1 MRHIC
6 LLALVVLL
14 AGCKRESPQQA
25 ADDFHLRDVM
35 LPHGQTIKAETMTSP
50 RDLLRGL
57 MFRDSLAPDH
67 GMLFVHAQ
75 PGHYSY
81 WMYQM
86 RIPLDTIWMDSD
98 RRIVAISENLPPCKT
113 QASQCPQYG
122 GTETSAFEIQLAG
135 GMARKYGLKVG
146 DTIQW

>member
-6 LLALVVLL
+6 LLVLLVLL
-14 AGCKRESPQQA
+14 AGCNRESPQQA

-35 LPHGQTIKAETMTSP
+35 LPHGQIIKAETMTSP

-98 RRIVAISENLPPCKT
+98 RRIVAIGENLPPCKT

-122 GTETSAFEIQLAG
+122 GTENSAFEIQLAG